1 MNLQIQSHYDNVSEN
16 ARQLYE
22 SLTESENQTQNEIY
36 KLLKKRLIFTVMLEL
51 DEIKGKLDSGEAT
64 ASIGEWL
71 ADLERKIASLIE
83 QCRATQ

>member
-71 ADLERKIASLIE
+71 ADLEQKIASLIE